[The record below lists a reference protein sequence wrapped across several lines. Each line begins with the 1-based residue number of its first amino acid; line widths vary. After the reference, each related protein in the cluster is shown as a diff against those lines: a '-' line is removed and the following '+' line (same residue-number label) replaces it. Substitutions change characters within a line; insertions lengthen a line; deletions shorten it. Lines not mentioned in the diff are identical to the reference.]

1 MGCIPISPFLVPC
14 SVYEPYNGNIPT
26 SLTRLIQ
33 CKCSDCRSSLAG
45 TSTHPFWSRVG
56 GRGTPI
62 CLLFSNFEA
71 RLFLVLH
78 LLNMTLKVCLHVTS
92 KFSIVSMVTVSLTD
106 RTCLELIYPVW

>member
-1 MGCIPISPFLVPC
+1 M
-14 SVYEPYNGNIPT
+14 
-26 SLTRLIQ
+26 
-33 CKCSDCRSSLAG
+33 
-45 TSTHPFWSRVG
+45 HPFWSRVG
-56 GRGTPI
+56 GRGAPI